1 MNIVEFGIKIKDM
14 ASGTLRKFGVTASK
28 AVAATATSVSK
39 TASAIANT
47 ARKAAE
53 SNRKVKTMAE
63 STAQGFNEVTN
74 AARKAG
80 NEIDKVK
87 KKADN
92 AQKATQKKESNKG
105 GAWDYVKG
113 SAIYGGIMTAG
124 SMAASLF
131 TDAMQAGLDRQKIQ
145 TSFDV
150 LSGSKETGAELTK
163 QLVDLQQSTILGSEV
178 FANAQTMM
186 GFGFN
191 ALKQGEGDIKSVTE
205 NLKMLGDVS
214 MGDKDHLNGLVLA
227 YSQVA
232 ASGKMN
238 AGDLNQFINA
248 GWNPLEQMS
257 KQTGKTIG
265 QLKEEIGEGK
275 ISFEKLHE
283 ALVGATSEGGK
294 FNNMLGTIAQTPF
307 GKLQQLKGAWE
318 ELKIKAGNAFT
329 PLISFALDL
338 ANKVMPYLEKMVEPL
353 AKGVEKVA
361 GVMQTAIGYIKSAA
375 PAIMSFF
382 APVAEYIS
390 GAIAKVR
397 EFFTSASQK
406 ATVFMRYIEAA
417 KGTYEHF
424 GNLLRNVIDTIGDFI
439 SQIYDFV
446 SSSELLADIF
456 SVIQSVLSFAYD
468 AISWIIGKI
477 KSFFDNVVMPILNKI
492 EKVYRI
498 VKGLV
503 TDNSSVTITAK
514 SAAQS
519 AALVSDAAQSA
530 VPAATADGDAL
541 SQKSAAKSTSNILQQ
556 IADNTKNNGTS
567 ADKAAKSVA
576 SSGPKVVNIS
586 LGKFFDNIV
595 FNTTNLQESSS
606 KLESVVTECLSRILL
621 DGAKSI

>member
-14 ASGTLRKFGVTASK
+14 ASGALKKFGDTAARVSDRVK
-28 AVAATATSVSK
+28 KDSPTFNKVFKSVGGTISAMATELNKFDRKLSQTLSRIPKQGKGGNGGDMLTDKLSGLVKGAVFVGAGY
-39 TASAIANT
+39 
-47 ARKAAE
+47 KAAE
-53 SNRKVKTMAE
+53 
-63 STAQGFNEVTN
+63 F
-74 AARKAG
+74 
-80 NEIDKVK
+80 
-87 KKADN
+87 
-92 AQKATQKKESNKG
+92 
-105 GAWDYVKG
+105 
-113 SAIYGGIMTAG
+113 
-124 SMAASLF
+124 F

-424 GNLLRNVIDTIGDFI
+424 GNLLRTVIDTIGDFI

-456 SVIQSVLSFAYD
+456 SVIQSVISFMYD

-477 KSFFDNVVMPILNKI
+477 KEFFDNKVMPMFNKI
-492 EKVYRI
+492 EKVYRF

-503 TDNSSVTITAK
+503 TDNSSIEVTARAV
-514 SAAQS
+514 SQN
-519 AALVSDAAQSA
+519 AALVTTPTPKPKTLDEKQGETKNSE
-530 VPAATADGDAL
+530 VLKT
-541 SQKSAAKSTSNILQQ
+541 
-556 IADNTKNNGTS
+556 IAENTKNNGTS

-595 FNTTNLQESSS
+595 FNTTNLEESAG
-606 KLESVVTECLSRILL
+606 KIESVVTEVLSRVLL
-621 DGAKSI
+621 DGAKAV

>member
-14 ASGTLRKFGVTASK
+14 ASGALKKFGDTAARVSDRVK
-28 AVAATATSVSK
+28 KDSPTFNKVFKGVGGTISAMATELNKFDRKLSQTLSRIPKQGKGGNGGDMLTDKLSGLVKGAVFVGAGY
-39 TASAIANT
+39 
-47 ARKAAE
+47 KAAE
-53 SNRKVKTMAE
+53 
-63 STAQGFNEVTN
+63 F
-74 AARKAG
+74 
-80 NEIDKVK
+80 
-87 KKADN
+87 
-92 AQKATQKKESNKG
+92 
-105 GAWDYVKG
+105 
-113 SAIYGGIMTAG
+113 
-124 SMAASLF
+124 F

-424 GNLLRNVIDTIGDFI
+424 GNLLRTVIDTIGDFI

-456 SVIQSVLSFAYD
+456 SVIQSVISFMYD

-477 KSFFDNVVMPILNKI
+477 KEFFDNKVMPKLNKI
-492 EKVYRI
+492 EKVYRF

-503 TDNSSVTITAK
+503 TDNSSIEVTARAV
-514 SAAQS
+514 SQN
-519 AALVSDAAQSA
+519 AALVTAPTPKPKTLDEKQGENKNTDVLKTIAQ
-530 VPAATADGDAL
+530 
-541 SQKSAAKSTSNILQQ
+541 
-556 IADNTKNNGTS
+556 NTKSNGTS

-595 FNTTNLQESSS
+595 FNTTNLEESAG
-606 KLESVVTECLSRILL
+606 KIESVVTEVLSRVLL
-621 DGAKSI
+621 DGAKAV

>member
-14 ASGTLRKFGVTASK
+14 ASGTLRKFGETASK

-329 PLISFALDL
+329 PLITFALDL

-424 GNLLRNVIDTIGDFI
+424 GNLLRTVIDTIGDFI

-456 SVIQSVLSFAYD
+456 FVIQSVLSFAYD

-530 VPAATADGDAL
+530 VPAATSDGNTL

-567 ADKAAKSVA
+567 SDKAAKSVA

-606 KLESVVTECLSRILL
+606 KLESVVNECLSRILL